1 MSKHQELINESLKL
15 ANKGMY
21 HKDAIDEVIKSDFLN
36 QYHSADSL
44 MALYKTLST
53 KYGKSV
59 DVIMRICKK

>member
-36 QYHSADSL
+36 QYHNTDSL
-44 MALYKTLST
+44 MALYKTLSI